1 MPVTY
6 ELISSNV
13 LSSSAASVTFSAIPS
28 TYTDLVLRYS
38 GRMDAGANKILKIQ
52 VAGADTNLSYTRLVG
67 DPSVPSV
74 TSARGT
80 GISWAGY
87 TDGSAMTAS
96 SFSSGEIY
104 IGNYASTSANKAFS
118 AYGAAEQNATD
129 ARMMAVAGLYSS
141 NSAISSITLLDISTA
156 NWVSGSSFY
165 LYGIKN
171 S

>member
-1 MPVTY
+1 MAKTY
-6 ELISSNV
+6 TLISSNV
-13 LSSSAASVTFSAIPS
+13 LGSSAASVTFSSIPS

-52 VAGADTNLSYTRLVG
+52 VAGADTSLSYTRIVG
-67 DPSVPSV
+67 DPSIPSAA
-74 TSARGT
+74 SGFGT

-87 TDGSAMTAS
+87 TDGSTMTAS

-104 IGNYASTSANKAFS
+104 ISNYASTSAYKAFS

>member
-1 MPVTY
+1 MANTY
-6 ELISSNV
+6 TLISSNV
-13 LSSSAASVTFSAIPS
+13 LSSSAASVTFSSIPS

-52 VAGADTNLSYTRLVG
+52 IAGADTSLSYTRLVG
-67 DPSVPSV
+67 DPSSSPS
-74 TSARGT
+74 SGSGT
-80 GISWAGY
+80 GSSWAGY
-87 TDGSAMTAS
+87 TDGSTMTAS
-96 SFSSGEIY
+96 TFSSGEIY
-104 IGNYASTSANKAFS
+104 LSNYASTSAYKAFS
-118 AYGAAEQNATD
+118 TVGIAERNATD

>member
-1 MPVTY
+1 MASTY
-6 ELISSNV
+6 TLISSNV
-13 LSSSAASVTFSAIPS
+13 LSSSAASVTFSSIPA

-38 GRMDAGANKILKIQ
+38 GRMDAGTNKILKIQ
-52 VAGADTNLSYTRLVG
+52 IAGTDTSLSYTSLIG
-67 DPSVPSV
+67 NPSIPSAL
-74 TSARGT
+74 SDFGT
-80 GISWAGY
+80 GSSWAGY
-87 TDGSAMTAS
+87 TDGSTMTAN

-104 IGNYASTSANKAFS
+104 ISNYASTSAYKSFS

-141 NSAISSITLLDISTA
+141 NSAISVIALLDLSTA

-171 S
+171 A

>member
-1 MPVTY
+1 MANTY
-6 ELISSNV
+6 TFISSNV
-13 LSSSAASVTFSAIPS
+13 LASSAASVTFSAIPS

-52 VAGADTNLSYTRLVG
+52 IAGADTSLSYTRLVG
-67 DPSVPSV
+67 DPSVPSA
-74 TSARGT
+74 TSSFGT

-87 TDGSAMTAS
+87 TNGSTMTAS
-96 SFSSGEIY
+96 SFSTGEIY
-104 IGNYASTSANKAFS
+104 IGNYASTSTYKAFS
-118 AYGAAEQNATD
+118 TVGAAETNATD

-141 NSAISSITLLDISTA
+141 NSAIASITLLDIAGA

-165 LYGIKN
+165 LYGIKK